1 MRTLAP
7 SEKRLLLIL
16 CSALFLALNM
26 LGLRAFLQTRTKLR
40 QAIVSSRTELS
51 EDRNWVSLADMLLP
65 ADRWISAHPMPSLAI
80 DQASAALLKSERDA
94 AEKAGLKIDEE
105 NLIPPQGNPYGSSV
119 SVSAKLSGPF
129 KSLVNFLFTIQ
140 SPDAW
145 RRVEKL
151 TLRSDAQPPNVLAE
165 IELRQDFQT
174 ASPSRP

>member
-16 CSALFLALNM
+16 CGALFLALNM
-26 LGLRAFLQTRTKLR
+26 LGLRSFLQTRTKLR
-40 QAIVSSRTELS
+40 QSIVTARAELS
-51 EDRNWVSLADMLLP
+51 EDKSWVSLADTLVP
-65 ADRWISAHPMPSLAI
+65 ADRWISTHPMPALAA
-80 DQASAALLKSERDA
+80 DQASAALLKSEREE
-94 AEKAGLKIDEE
+94 AEKAGLKIEEE
-105 NLIPPQGNPYGSSV
+105 NLLPPEGNPYGSSV

-129 KSLVNFLFTIQ
+129 QSMVKFLFAIQ

-165 IELRQDFQT
+165 LELRQDFQ
-174 ASPSRP
+174 SSNPSQP

>member
-40 QAIVSSRTELS
+40 QAIESARGELS
-51 EDRNWVSLADMLLP
+51 EDRNWVSLADTLVP
-65 ADRWISAHPMPSLAI
+65 ADRWISAHPMPAFAT
-80 DQASAALLKSERDA
+80 DQASAALLKSEREE
-94 AEKAGLKIDEE
+94 AEKSGLKIDEE
-105 NLIPPQGNPYGSSV
+105 NLLPSQGNPYGSSV

-129 KSLVNFLFTIQ
+129 QSMVKFLFAIQ

-151 TLRSDAQPPNVLAE
+151 TLRSDSQPPNVLAE
-165 IELRQDFQT
+165 FELRQDFQT
-174 ASPSRP
+174 STHTQP

>member
-16 CSALFLALNM
+16 CGALFLALNM

-40 QAIVSSRTELS
+40 QGIIASHSELS
-51 EDRNWVSLADMLLP
+51 EDRNWVSLADTLLP
-65 ADRWISAHPMPSLAI
+65 ADRWISAHPMPALAP
-80 DQASAALLKSERDA
+80 DQASAALLKSEREE

-105 NLIPPQGNPYGSSV
+105 NLLPPQGNPYGSSV
-119 SVSAKLSGPF
+119 SVSAKFSGPF
-129 KSLVNFLFTIQ
+129 QSMVKFLFSIQ

-174 ASPSRP
+174 ASPPQP

>member
-16 CSALFLALNM
+16 CGALFLALNM

-40 QAIVSSRTELS
+40 QAIVVARGELS
-51 EDRNWVSLADMLLP
+51 EDRNWVSLADTLRP
-65 ADRWISAHPMPSLAI
+65 ADRWISSHPMPLLAA
-80 DQASAALLKSERDA
+80 DQASAALLKIERGE

-105 NLIPPQGNPYGSSV
+105 NLLPPQGNPYGSSV
-119 SVSAKLSGPF
+119 SVAAKFSGPF
-129 KSLVNFLFTIQ
+129 QSMVKFLFSIQ
-140 SPDAW
+140 SPEAW

-165 IELRQDFQT
+165 IVLRQDFRSDTSSSQ
-174 ASPSRP
+174 